1 MSATPLSAPDQA
13 NARPRIGVPWR
24 TPAEE
29 IAGKRRHYDSYLNAI
44 RNAGGE
50 PVEVSLSL
58 PDPDLARLGESLDA
72 LVLPGSPADIDPG
85 RYAATRH
92 AKTAN
97 ADPNR
102 ERTDAKLLDQAIA
115 MGKPVLAICY
125 GLQLLNVHFG
135 GTLVQDIPSEVR
147 GDIDHDL
154 DERPTEPLHAVRV
167 EAGGDSRLFEIVAQL
182 PPHSE
187 DAPDRRAEILVN
199 SSHHQSIC
207 EPGRGLRVTARAPD
221 GVIEAVE
228 WSPVPTVESSSPPA
242 IDSPADPGGRK
253 QIHAPGQQ
261 QGAEHDADAAPRAAS
276 APPWIVGVQWHPER
290 MPTDPLARALFQT
303 LVSEARRARAAA
315 QHHPPPAAAPTPP
328 HCSFFVLH
336 LLAL

>member
-1 MSATPLSAPDQA
+1 MSAAPLSAPDQA

-24 TPAEE
+24 THAEE
-29 IAGKRRHYDSYLNAI
+29 IAGKRRHYNSYLDAI

-50 PVEVSLSL
+50 PIEISLSL

-115 MGKPVLAICY
+115 VGKPVLAICY

-182 PPHSE
+182 PQHSE

-228 WSPVPTVESSSPPA
+228 WSSAPIVESSSSPA
-242 IDSPADPGGRK
+242 SESPADPGGRK
-253 QIHAPGQQ
+253 QIHVPGQQ
-261 QGAEHDADAAPRAAS
+261 QGAEHDADAAPRAAN
-276 APPWIVGVQWHPER
+276 ARPWIVGVQWHPER
-290 MPTDPLARALFQT
+290 MPSDPLARALFQT
-303 LVSEARRARAAA
+303 LVSEARRARDAA
-315 QHHPPPAAAPTPP
+315 QHHPPPTATSTPR
-328 HCSFFVLH
+328 L
-336 LLAL
+336 

>member
-1 MSATPLSAPDQA
+1 MPAASPSRFRFRCPTPTWRASANRSTPWCCRAARRISIPAGTPPPGTPRPPMRILTASAP
-13 NARPRIGVPWR
+13 
-24 TPAEE
+24 TPNFS
-29 IAGKRRHYDSYLNAI
+29 IK
-44 RNAGGE
+44 
-50 PVEVSLSL
+50 P
-58 PDPDLARLGESLDA
+58 
-72 LVLPGSPADIDPG
+72 SP
-85 RYAATRH
+85 T
-92 AKTAN
+92 
-97 ADPNR
+97 
-102 ERTDAKLLDQAIA
+102 
-115 MGKPVLAICY
+115 GKPVLAICY

-228 WSPVPTVESSSPPA
+228 WSPVPTVESSSLPA
-242 IDSPADPGGRK
+242 IDSPADPGGQK

-315 QHHPPPAAAPTPP
+315 QHHPPPAATSTPR
-328 HCSFFVLH
+328 L
-336 LLAL
+336 

>member
-1 MSATPLSAPDQA
+1 MSATPLSPQDPKD
-13 NARPRIGVPWR
+13 ARPRIGVPWR
-24 TPAEE
+24 THAEE
-29 IAGKRRHYDSYLNAI
+29 IAGKRRHYNSYLDAI

-58 PDPDLARLGESLDA
+58 PDHDLARLGESLDA
-72 LVLPGSPADIDPG
+72 IVLPGSPADIDPG
-85 RYAATRH
+85 RYADTRH

-115 MGKPVLAICY
+115 TGKPVLAICY

-135 GTLVQDIPSEVR
+135 GSLVQDIPTEVR

-154 DERPTEPLHAVRV
+154 DERPTEPLHAVQV
-167 EAGGDSRLFEIVAQL
+167 EARSDSRLFEIVAQL
-182 PPHSE
+182 PRHSE

-207 EPGRGLRVTARAPD
+207 EPGRGVRVTARAPD

-228 WSPVPTVESSSPPA
+228 WSSVPA

-253 QIHAPGQQ
+253 QIHAPGEQR
-261 QGAEHDADAAPRAAS
+261 GAEHDAGAAPRAAS
-276 APPWIVGVQWHPER
+276 AAPWIVGVQWHPER

-303 LVSEARRARAAA
+303 LVSEACRSRAAA
-315 QHHPPPAAAPTPP
+315 QHRPPPAATLTPP
-328 HCSFFVLH
+328 PL
-336 LLAL
+336 